1 MGNVD
6 DAAAVVPE
14 LADDPEQL
22 IDLFGGQCGGRL
34 IHDKHPGVDGK
45 SLGDFHHLLLGHRQ
59 IAHRLAGGNVDAQI
73 VQNLLCLRLHGLPIH
88 GEALHL
94 FPAQEHI
101 FRHAQVGAHIQL
113 LMDNRNTQLLRL
125 FGTQVIVG
133 FAEDLHCAAVS
144 GVDAAEN
151 FHQRGFARA
160 VLSQQSHDFTGTQ
173 FKVNIVQ
180 RFHTGEALANTL
192 HGNNGFV
199 HLLTHLSHIG
209 FSQKILHR
217 FLVQILDNTVSFS
230 YCFVK

>member
-1 MGNVD
+1 MGDVD
-6 DAAAVVPE
+6 DTTAVVPE
-14 LADDPEQL
+14 LTDDPEQL
-22 IDLFGGQCGGRL
+22 VDFLGGQCGGRL
-34 IHDKHPGVDGK
+34 VHDENPGVDRK
-45 SLGDFHHLLLGHRQ
+45 CLGDFHHLLLGHRQ

-94 FPAQEHI
+94 FPTQEHI

-113 LMDNRNTQLLRL
+113 LMDNSNTQLLRL

-151 FHQRGFARA
+151 FHQCGFARA
-160 VLSQQSHDFTGTQ
+160 VLPQQSHDFTGTQ

-199 HLLTHLSHIG
+199 HLLTHLSNIG

-217 FLVQILDNTVSFS
+217 FLVQILDNTVSFFH
-230 YCFVK
+230 YFVK